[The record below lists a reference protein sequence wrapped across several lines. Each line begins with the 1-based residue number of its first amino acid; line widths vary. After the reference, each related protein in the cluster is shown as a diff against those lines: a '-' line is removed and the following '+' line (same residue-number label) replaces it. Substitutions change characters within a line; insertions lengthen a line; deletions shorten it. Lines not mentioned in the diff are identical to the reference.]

1 MTKKEQE
8 YIRGYRGKEIGP
20 RDVKE
25 VNTAF
30 FAKKRVVLHHKRT
43 GVKKLDKFILK
54 SFIGPLILTFFIV
67 LIILILQF
75 LWMYVDELAG
85 KGLEVKVVAELLFHF
100 SLSFVPMALPL
111 AILLAALMTFG
122 NLGEYSE
129 LAALKSSGIPLQRI
143 IKPLVFLM
151 IFISVI
157 SFFFSNNV
165 LPYANRQARTLLY
178 DIRRKR
184 PDINLQAGT
193 FNNDIDGFSIKVTSK
208 DPGTNRLDRIFIY
221 DHRENRGNS
230 SVIYA
235 DSGYMKV
242 SHDETAMQMILY
254 NGYSYSDLQERT
266 DGSSGKKYP
275 FRKDIFKEQT
285 LVVPLSGF
293 DLERTEIDLFKSNS
307 AMKKIGQLTHDID
320 SLNKR
325 YTNRVNVSYKEFTT
339 AYLYTM
345 KNLYSDSNPGSVKE
359 DLRQKREFDPVK
371 LFDSI
376 PPVEKKMVLSRAI
389 ANIKEGTNYL
399 TTQVE
404 SLHNDVKFIKTFEI
418 NWNKKFTLS
427 VACLVFFL
435 IGAPLGAIIRKGGL
449 GTPAVISVLFFVIWY
464 VISLSG
470 EKLVEEDLVS
480 TFSGMWAST
489 YILLPIGMFLTY
501 KASTDSVIMNI
512 DTYLSFFRKTKDYL
526 YRLLIVGRQRNP
538 AYEDQ

>member
-1 MTKKEQE
+1 M
-8 YIRGYRGKEIGP
+8 
-20 RDVKE
+20 
-25 VNTAF
+25 
-30 FAKKRVVLHHKRT
+30 
-43 GVKKLDKFILK
+43 KKLDKFILK
-54 SFIGPLILTFFIV
+54 SFIGPLVLTFFIV

-85 KGLEVKVVAELLFHF
+85 KGLEIKVVAELLFHF

-143 IKPLVFLM
+143 IKPLVIL
-151 IFISVI
+151 ILFISVI

-208 DPGTNRLDRIFIY
+208 DPVTNRLDKLFIY
-221 DHRENRGNS
+221 DHRENRGNI

-242 SHDETAMQMILY
+242 TPDESAMSMVLY
-254 NGYSYSDLQERT
+254 NGYSYSDMPERN
-266 DGSSGKKYP
+266 DGSPDKKYP
-275 FRKDIFKEQT
+275 FRKDIFKEET
-285 LVVPLSGF
+285 LVVSLSGF

-325 YTNRVNVSYKEFTT
+325 YNTRVNSYFKEFNT
-339 AYLYTM
+339 AYLYTTS
-345 KNLYSDSNPGSVKE
+345 NLQDKSYHEGDSANNSVK
-359 DLRQKREFDPVK
+359 KSFDPVI
-371 LFDSI
+371 LFDSLA
-376 PPVEKKMVLSRAI
+376 VYEKITVVTRAI
-389 ANIKEGTNYL
+389 GTIKEGASFM
-399 TTQVE
+399 TTQNE
-404 SLHNDVKFIKTFEI
+404 SLHNDVKFIKGYEI

-427 VACLVFFL
+427 IACLVFFM

-489 YILLPIGMFLTY
+489 YILLTIGLFLTY
-501 KASTDSVIMNI
+501 KAATDSVIMNI
-512 DTYLSFFRKTKDYL
+512 DLYLAFFRKIKDYF
-526 YRLLIVGRQRNP
+526 YRIIIVGRQRNT
-538 AYEDQ
+538 AFEDQ